1 MGEQVVE
8 PQDVWYQTRKIAIQ
22 FRLTADGKTI
32 AKHIAKANAFR
43 EGRDHDSELAE
54 AKLALK
60 NIRQILKQAPEHS
73 ESVNW
78 LFGDFLSSGERRYQQ
93 LDDAFSKEM
102 RDLCEKF
109 GLVGP
114 YGSLVK

>member
-1 MGEQVVE
+1 MFHEE
-8 PQDVWYQTRKIAIQ
+8 
-22 FRLTADGKTI
+22 
-32 AKHIAKANAFR
+32 
-43 EGRDHDSELAE
+43 RDRDSELVE

-60 NIRQILKQAPEHS
+60 NIRQILNQAPERS

-78 LFGDFLSSGERRYQQ
+78 LFGDFLLAGERRYQK
-93 LDDAFSKEM
+93 LDETFSKEM

-114 YGSLVK
+114 YGDLVK